1 MKKVKKKRSEAKRQR
16 DSNSQ
21 HGSSNSTPQQPSLEN
36 VQQSPPPLPPPQQPP
51 QQPLRPETA
60 PVAQQPHPEAAP
72 QQPRPITAPQK
83 PASQTPPDQGSRNSS
98 GSLLSPDSNSKA
110 VPQSR
115 KSSGHH
121 SSSSSSRK
129 TGGQASC
136 SCSSFPAGGG
146 CHSSRWGGWQDS
158 IGVSRSVSGRHC
170 RPKYL
175 LSCLGSGVSWLQ
187 GNTGPSGASSAICL
201 LTYYRQGASVQAE
214 QGRWTGNGL
223 LWPQQASPVD
233 PKRCLTS

>member
-36 VQQSPPPLPPPQQPP
+36 PP

-115 KSSGHH
+115 KSRQLTHSSPRSCPCAVCPGSSACWRRLGLCHSRIFDVLLPRDWQLVPGRGCPSLLTFYRRPSRKHSSGHRNTRAPCPRDCGCG
-121 SSSSSSRK
+121 S
-129 TGGQASC
+129 GG
-136 SCSSFPAGGG
+136 P
-146 CHSSRWGGWQDS
+146 R
-158 IGVSRSVSGRHC
+158 
-170 RPKYL
+170 
-175 LSCLGSGVSWLQ
+175 SCLLH
-187 GNTGPSGASSAICL
+187 
-201 LTYYRQGASVQAE
+201 R
-214 QGRWTGNGL
+214 
-223 LWPQQASPVD
+223 
-233 PKRCLTS
+233 

>member
-146 CHSSRWGGWQDS
+146 CHSSRWGGGRTLLGCP
-158 IGVSRSVSGRHC
+158 GVSVEDTAGQSICSHAWVQV
-170 RPKYL
+170 Y
-175 LSCLGSGVSWLQ
+175 LGSR
-187 GNTGPSGASSAICL
+187 AIL
-201 LTYYRQGASVQAE
+201 GHQE
-214 QGRWTGNGL
+214 
-223 LWPQQASPVD
+223 PVV
-233 PKRCLTS
+233 PYAC

>member
-36 VQQSPPPLPPPQQPP
+36 VQQPPPPRPPPQQPP

-129 TGGQASC
+129 TGQLTHSSPRSC
-136 SCSSFPAGGG
+136 PCAVCPGSSACWRRLGL
-146 CHSSRWGGWQDS
+146 CHSRIFDVLLPRDWQLVPGRGCPSLLTFYRRPSRKHSSGHRNTRAPCPRDCGCGSGGP
-158 IGVSRSVSGRHC
+158 R
-170 RPKYL
+170 
-175 LSCLGSGVSWLQ
+175 SCLLH
-187 GNTGPSGASSAICL
+187 
-201 LTYYRQGASVQAE
+201 R
-214 QGRWTGNGL
+214 
-223 LWPQQASPVD
+223 
-233 PKRCLTS
+233 